1 MRKIH
6 RTNVSLNLTN
16 TFTKN
21 KNANKKQ
28 ISFQVTNEN
37 GYMMN
42 FQAGTKE

>member
-28 ISFQVTNEN
+28 IFKKDSNLEI
-37 GYMMN
+37 
-42 FQAGTKE
+42 